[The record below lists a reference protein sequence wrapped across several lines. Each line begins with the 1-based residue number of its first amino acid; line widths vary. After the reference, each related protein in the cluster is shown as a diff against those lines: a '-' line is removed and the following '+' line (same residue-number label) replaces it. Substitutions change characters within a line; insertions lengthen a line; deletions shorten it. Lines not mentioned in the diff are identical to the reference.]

1 MSKRVL
7 TVDWKSVNGATPKRR
22 ILHLRKSEDGVFLC
36 PVKGCLH
43 VPFKSSRGTRKHI
56 TTIHPWFYH
65 FNEQPAI
72 DRSIA
77 ENPRNT
83 HAKNATNKMPAFSFE
98 IGSGKEF
105 LEWLQTPC
113 GGGKSR
119 REATL
124 IARRAMKFLMA
135 SLCEPEGETNLQ
147 EEYID
152 CCVGS
157 PTIVMDFLKLITDE
171 WKLRSSSALTY
182 MKAISD
188 LLDFRKAQ
196 GVPDDT
202 LRTFTVTEVYIRRG
216 KENLAKKKKI
226 EYARNLDLESLISR
240 NSWATIQEMEEVIPY
255 HTPKYQYVLKKCQ
268 NEEQQPSLSDLTFA
282 TRFIVTFLFLRVKC
296 TRPMSYQYLT
306 IQMLESAKRNGGF
319 INQTAFKTED
329 TYGFDTLIMTEDV
342 LDILATYIQVIRPL
356 LCPSCDYLILTT
368 NGTQYKAFGMAMS
381 LLVYQAIGK
390 SINPTRYRQI
400 VETESSVVL
409 TSKEREV
416 LSKDQKHSSYV
427 AKRSY
432 QKQLSR
438 EVAMEG
444 RTCMQKMIGTAGDQH
459 TKDLAVAV
467 KSNISPPP
475 TTSSFHQV
483 PSTSAITS
491 KTVNV
496 NSEADTSLCDG
507 GCSRGCLHETDKS
520 RECVDL
526 LTVDGGD
533 ESALSVET
541 SKESNLTVFSDVS
554 NAAVQNS
561 CLERPDAG
569 LTDLTLH
576 TRGTISISPLKKT
589 DIESR
594 VSDSPILDT
603 AAKNPISTDDIEV
616 KREDLEKEM
625 SHQTRFIRFTPEEDS
640 FLRDG
645 VKKYGLGRWS
655 QILKDVQFHFHKSRT
670 RDSLRMRAETIRLSK
685 KRKSNRDKK

>member
-319 INQTAFKTED
+319 IDQTAFKTED

-342 LDILATYIQVIRPL
+342 LDILDTYVQVIRPL

-444 RTCMQKMIGTAGDQH
+444 RTCMQKIVGSSGNQH
-459 TKDLAVAV
+459 TKDLSGTAFV
-467 KSNISPPP
+467 
-475 TTSSFHQV
+475 Q
-483 PSTSAITS
+483 
-491 KTVNV
+491 
-496 NSEADTSLCDG
+496 
-507 GCSRGCLHETDKS
+507 LHLAT
-520 RECVDL
+520 L
-526 LTVDGGD
+526 
-533 ESALSVET
+533 A
-541 SKESNLTVFSDVS
+541 
-554 NAAVQNS
+554 NS
-561 CLERPDAG
+561 CRPH
-569 LTDLTLH
+569 LH
-576 TRGTISISPLKKT
+576 
-589 DIESR
+589 
-594 VSDSPILDT
+594 
-603 AAKNPISTDDIEV
+603 
-616 KREDLEKEM
+616 
-625 SHQTRFIRFTPEEDS
+625 
-640 FLRDG
+640 
-645 VKKYGLGRWS
+645 
-655 QILKDVQFHFHKSRT
+655 
-670 RDSLRMRAETIRLSK
+670 
-685 KRKSNRDKK
+685 

>member
-268 NEEQQPSLSDLTFA
+268 NKEQQPSLSDLTFA

-319 INQTAFKTED
+319 IDQTAFKTEN

-342 LDILATYIQVIRPL
+342 LDILDTYVQVIRPL

-444 RTCMQKMIGTAGDQH
+444 RTCMQKMVGSSGNQH
-459 TKDLAVAV
+459 TKDLAASVRNSICPTPS
-467 KSNISPPP
+467 SNSCE
-475 TTSSFHQV
+475 QL
-483 PSTSAITS
+483 PSTFTLTEQTENLNNESVTNFRETATGFPEMEQICEKSIQKSVDLVTVDS
-491 KTVNV
+491 VNTAESLALTETTENDVNLSSQVTLKTV
-496 NSEADTSLCDG
+496 E
-507 GCSRGCLHETDKS
+507 
-520 RECVDL
+520 
-526 LTVDGGD
+526 
-533 ESALSVET
+533 
-541 SKESNLTVFSDVS
+541 
-554 NAAVQNS
+554 
-561 CLERPDAG
+561 
-569 LTDLTLH
+569 
-576 TRGTISISPLKKT
+576 SPLKT
-589 DIESR
+589 MSDTDGDDVTHSLHIALRSFDIEPETKSTPSTATR
-594 VSDSPILDT
+594 TNLPIC
-603 AAKNPISTDDIEV
+603 ADDIEV
-616 KREDLEKEM
+616 KKEELEKELN
-625 SHQTRFIRFTPEEDS
+625 QGTRFIRYTPEEDS
-640 FLRDG
+640 FLRLG

-655 QILKDVQFHFHKSRT
+655 HILKDDQLTFHKSRT
-670 RDSLRMRAETIRLSK
+670 RDSLRMRAETIGLSK
-685 KRKSNRDKK
+685 KRKSKRECRK